1 MRIGLPLLGGGMC
14 LGILHGGAFVRVAVC
29 WRRVCVCMC
38 VGWFP
43 LECTPPAGHSS
54 LCPQEHVCV
63 GVCALHFYFADAR
76 LIFGLRRTKANK
88 RTKDNGQWTTTRAGQ
103 TLRSDFTAPVMRRY
117 HFFLLNLS
125 AQLRLPP

>member
-1 MRIGLPLLGGGMC
+1 MC